1 MSPLYCF
8 LFASLTLCLV
18 QKRVRSFFHSHV
30 SCNRFVFILLIY
42 AAACTCTVQVCFSA
56 LPHWRKYDLKHLFT
70 FQVYFLNNTRVNARF
85 KANAKALNQFIYT
98 ILNPGKTLCAA
109 VESHRS
115 SFHFW
120 PVAGKRHGNVCGEL
134 NRMKD
139 NLYRNRLINTPRNQ
153 NRQTL
158 PCCMKSV
165 IMRAWCWG
173 DSLGPDRG

>member
-1 MSPLYCF
+1 MYLLYHCNVTAVLFPVCLSNPVSRPEASQKLFSLACF
-8 LFASLTLCLV
+8 MQQICFHFTDLC
-18 QKRVRSFFHSHV
+18 
-30 SCNRFVFILLIY
+30 SC
-42 AAACTCTVQVCFSA
+42 CFSA
-56 LPHWRKYDLKHLFT
+56 LPHWRKCDLKHLFT